1 MICNATYCVPAGQAG
16 TVIDRSVMTL
26 KAISKT
32 LFSSSALLL
41 LAACSSGM
49 PAPEPV
55 LLSQFNQNTDR
66 FGVVSTV
73 GKPEGTIQKSGR
85 PCDIYKL
92 YTTGLTAGGRAAVKA
107 TEVLSSV
114 LTLGAAQMIWAPV
127 KAGTRPQQHTVLF
140 CFGSDDKL
148 VDIYDK
154 DPTDSTGPDHLIL
167 NRKACSAPPVAAPAS
182 PSLQAEITAQP
193 GQPVSAAPVAVAPA
207 PVEATAPAPGAP
219 TTTADGAPIIYEKA
233 VAPKAAEAAGAIS
246 LDNMAQE
253 ATTGL
258 QQVQTGK
265 AKVQA
270 GATADDLNSISSQKA
285 VAANQAVLSGKGE

>member
-1 MICNATYCVPAGQAG
+1 M
-16 TVIDRSVMTL
+16 IDRSVMTL

-32 LFSSSALLL
+32 LFSSSVFLL
-41 LAACSSGM
+41 LAACGGGV

-73 GKPEGTIQKSGR
+73 GKAEGTIQKNGR
-85 PCDIYKL
+85 SCDIYKI
-92 YTTGLTAGGRAAVKA
+92 YTTGLTAGGRAAMKA
-107 TEVLSSV
+107 GEVVTSV
-114 LTLGAAQMIWAPV
+114 ATLGLAQVIWAPV
-127 KAGTRPQQHTVLF
+127 KAGTRPQLHTVLF
-140 CFGSDDKL
+140 CFGSNDKL

-154 DPTDSTGPDHLIL
+154 DPTDSTGPDHLII
-167 NRKACSAPPVAAPAS
+167 NRTAYSTPVVAAPAA
-182 PSLQAEITAQP
+182 PSLQAEVTAQP
-193 GQPVSAAPVAVAPA
+193 AQPVSITPVAVAPA
-207 PVEATAPAPGAP
+207 PVEATAPTPGAP
-219 TTTADGAPIIYEKA
+219 TTTAEGAPIIYEKA
-233 VAPKAAEAAGAIS
+233 IAPKAAEAAGAIS